1 MDLSGSLAF
10 PALISQ
16 GKNTSKPNNK
26 SFIDKARSAKMVGY
40 WNRLFYFSVSVFL
53 VLFAPALMPKK
64 NITRIQ
70 PSWPPAK
77 SKTDICFTS
86 LRSVDQKLNHNR
98 SHNLLSRDFFVPIF
112 LRLAPLHELAT
123 SSGWLVRL
131 SAPFYI
137 GQSSV
142 LWFWYEI
149 THLKTNFM

>member
-1 MDLSGSLAF
+1 MDPPGSLAF

-26 SFIDKARSAKMVGY
+26 SFIDKARSGKMVGY
-40 WNRLFYFSVSVFL
+40 WTRLFYFSVSFFFFSFFCVCFD
-53 VLFAPALMPKK
+53 AKIEHRQDPAILTSRLIK
-64 NITRIQ
+64 N
-70 PSWPPAK
+70 
-77 SKTDICFTS
+77 DCFTS

-98 SHNLLSRDFFVPIF
+98 SHSLLSRDFFEPIF
-112 LRLAPLHELAT
+112 RAWRRLHELAT

-137 GQSSV
+137 GQSRV
-142 LWFWYEI
+142 LWFWYDI

>member
-26 SFIDKARSAKMVGY
+26 SFIDKARSVKMVGY

-53 VLFAPALMPKK
+53 VFFRACFDTKKEHNQDPAILTSRLIKNGYLFHV
-64 NITRIQ
+64 
-70 PSWPPAK
+70 
-77 SKTDICFTS
+77 TS
-86 LRSVDQKLNHNR
+86 ISRSVDQKLNHNR

-137 GQSSV
+137 GHSSV
-142 LWFWYEI
+142 L
-149 THLKTNFM
+149 

>member
-26 SFIDKARSAKMVGY
+26 SFIDKARSVKMVGY
-40 WNRLFYFSVSVFL
+40 WNRLFYFSVAVFL
-53 VLFAPALMPKK
+53 VFFCACFDAKK
-64 NITRIQ
+64 EHHQDPGILTSRLIKNGYL
-70 PSWPPAK
+70 
-77 SKTDICFTS
+77 FTS

-142 LWFWYEI
+142 L
-149 THLKTNFM
+149 